1 MISGV
6 IASVKKC
13 RCHAHLHPREH
24 RPGQQ
29 LRPEARH
36 GVGRREELAGSCGA
50 AEQPL
55 GQRGGEHHD
64 HGGLVQVARAEVLA
78 AAVAEDERV
87 LPDVV
92 FDNFDINVKR
102 SEALRISANQTF
114 MYVSE

>member
-1 MISGV
+1 M
-6 IASVKKC
+6 
-13 RCHAHLHPREH
+13 
-24 RPGQQ
+24 
-29 LRPEARH
+29 
-36 GVGRREELAGSCGA
+36 GRREELAGSCGA

-87 LPDVV
+87 LPEVV

-102 SEALRISANQTF
+102 SEALRISA
-114 MYVSE
+114 